1 MTDRPVSHIRG
12 RRQAPALRAVTLV
25 AWMLA
30 GLGSLEG
37 ASWSHLSAAVA
48 VGLVVA
54 TPLLRVG
61 WLTYRWGQERDW
73 PFVVLAA
80 LLIAMIATGG
90 LLTLIG
96 SSS

>member
-1 MTDRPVSHIRG
+1 MTDPPVSHVRG

-25 AWMLA
+25 AWLLA
-30 GLGSLEG
+30 GWGSLGG
-37 ASWSHLSAAVA
+37 ASWSHLTAVVA

-61 WLTYRWGQERDW
+61 WLMYRWRQERDW

-80 LLIAMIATGG
+80 ALIAVIAAGG

-96 SSS
+96 S